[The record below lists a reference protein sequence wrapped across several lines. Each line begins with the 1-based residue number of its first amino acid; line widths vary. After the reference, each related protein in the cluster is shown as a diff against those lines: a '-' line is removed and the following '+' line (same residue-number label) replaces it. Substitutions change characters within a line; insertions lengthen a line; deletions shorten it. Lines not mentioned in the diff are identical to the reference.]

1 MTDFLDTKINEINAR
16 LKELKPLVDEHARL
30 EKAAEALSNDGARS
44 STSGSATKTR
54 SRSRTRATGAR
65 GPRGRPRGS
74 GKRALE
80 AENHVSANP
89 GITVA
94 ELAERMKIQPNYL
107 YRVLPTLQE
116 QGRVR
121 KKGKGWHPVRTG

>member
-1 MTDFLDTKINEINAR
+1 MTDFLDTKIDEINAR

-30 EKAAEALSNDGARS
+30 EKAAGALSNSGGRS
-44 STSGSATKTR
+44 SPSRSVTKSQ
-54 SRSRTRATGAR
+54 SRSRARANGAGGR
-65 GPRGRPRGS
+65 RGRPRGS

-80 AENHVSANP
+80 AEKHVTANP

-121 KKGKGWHPVRTG
+121 KKGKGWHPVKAG